1 MKIEKDIYVEF
12 HYALVEGAEVRDG
25 SRSSDEPLSYIHGHN
40 MLVPGLEQALEGRVE
55 GDHFQVE
62 VPPELGYGERDE
74 ELFEVIEREA
84 FADLPGVPRELFANL
99 PGLKKGMLVNLED
112 GEGEPQ
118 LGRVVELDN
127 REVKIDL
134 NHPFAGQTLM
144 FDVEVLNV
152 RKPTE
157 AEVAELG

>member
-1 MKIEKDIYVEF
+1 MKIAKGTYVEF
-12 HYALVEGAEVRDG
+12 HYSLVDDSEVKDG
-25 SRSSDEPLSYIHGHN
+25 SRGDEPLSYIHGRN
-40 MLVPGLEQALEGRVE
+40 MLVPGLEQALEGREE

-74 ELFEVIEREA
+74 DNFDV
-84 FADLPGVPRELFANL
+84 VPRELFANL

-118 LGRVVELDN
+118 LGKVVDLDI

-134 NHPFAGQTLM
+134 NHPFAGQTLL

-152 RKPTE
+152 RIPTE
-157 AEVAELG
+157 TELAELG

>member
-12 HYALVEGAEVRDG
+12 HYALVEGGEVRDG

-62 VPPELGYGERDE
+62 VPPALGYGERDE
-74 ELFEVIEREA
+74 ELFEVVEREA
-84 FADLPGVPRELFANL
+84 FADL

-134 NHPFAGQTLM
+134 NHPFASQTLM

>member
-1 MKIEKDIYVEF
+1 MKIAEGTYVEF
-12 HYALVEGAEVRDG
+12 HYSLVDDSEVKDG
-25 SRSSDEPLSYIHGHN
+25 SRGDEPLSYIHGRN
-40 MLVPGLEQALEGRVE
+40 MLVPGLEQALEGREE

-74 ELFEVIEREA
+74 ENFDV
-84 FADLPGVPRELFANL
+84 VPRELFANL

-118 LGRVVELDN
+118 LGKVVDLDI

-134 NHPFAGQTLM
+134 NHPFAGQTLL

-152 RKPTE
+152 RMPTE
-157 AEVAELG
+157 SELAELG

>member
-1 MKIEKDIYVEF
+1 MKIAKGTYVEF
-12 HYALVEGAEVRDG
+12 HYSLVDDSEVKDG
-25 SRSSDEPLSYIHGHN
+25 SRGDEPLSYIHGRN
-40 MLVPGLEQALEGRVE
+40 MLVPGLEQALEGREE

-74 ELFEVIEREA
+74 DNFDV
-84 FADLPGVPRELFANL
+84 VPRELFANL

-118 LGRVVELDN
+118 LGKVVDLDI

-134 NHPFAGQTLM
+134 NHPFAGQTLL

-152 RKPTE
+152 RMPTE
-157 AEVAELG
+157 TELAELG

>member
-1 MKIEKDIYVEF
+1 MKIAKGTYVEF
-12 HYALVEGAEVRDG
+12 HYSLVDDSEVKDG
-25 SRSSDEPLSYIHGHN
+25 SRGDEPLSYIHGRN
-40 MLVPGLEQALEGRVE
+40 MLVPGLEQALEGREE

-62 VPPELGYGERDE
+62 VPPELGYGKRDE
-74 ELFEVIEREA
+74 DNFDV
-84 FADLPGVPRELFANL
+84 VPRELFANL

-118 LGRVVELDN
+118 LGKVVDLDI

-134 NHPFAGQTLM
+134 NHPFAGQTLL

-152 RKPTE
+152 RMPTE
-157 AEVAELG
+157 TELAELG

>member
-1 MKIEKDIYVEF
+1 MKISKDAYVEF
-12 HYALVEGAEVRDG
+12 HYSLVDNSEVKDG
-25 SRSSDEPLSYIHGHN
+25 SRGDEPLSYIHGRN
-40 MLVPGLEQALEGRVE
+40 MLVPGLEQALEGREE
-55 GDHFQVE
+55 GDHFQVA

-74 ELFEVIEREA
+74 TLFEVVPREA
-84 FADLPGVPRELFANL
+84 FSDL

-118 LGRVVELDN
+118 LGRVVDLDI

-134 NHPFAGQTLM
+134 NHPFAGQTLN

-152 RKPTE
+152 RLPTE
-157 AEVAELG
+157 AELADIN